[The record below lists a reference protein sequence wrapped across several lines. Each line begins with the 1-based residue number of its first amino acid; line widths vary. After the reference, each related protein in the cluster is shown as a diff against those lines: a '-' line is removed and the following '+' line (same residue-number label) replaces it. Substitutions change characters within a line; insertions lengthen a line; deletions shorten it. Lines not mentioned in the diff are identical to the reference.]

1 MTAVLP
7 FDQTGLVVAG
17 AALLGAFASGLA
29 GFAFGLVAFGLWL
42 HVLSPQVAGP
52 LVIVASLFA
61 QCLSL
66 MHVRRAFRFDLLWP
80 FLVGGVI
87 GTPIGVWLLAYTD
100 PVLLRHGMGVF
111 LIVYAGF
118 FLLRPPVKP
127 VHSGGRIAD
136 GGVGFV
142 GGILGGL
149 AGLSGALPTA
159 WCGLRGWSKDV
170 SRAVYQPFNIVVQ
183 VAALPALLGAGL
195 LTRQLGYY
203 TLLCIPAMLL
213 GVWLGVR
220 LYVRIDEARF
230 RQVILWLLLASGG
243 SLLF

>member
-1 MTAVLP
+1 MSAAIP

-17 AALLGAFASGLA
+17 GALLGSFASGLA
-29 GFAFGLVAFGLWL
+29 GFAFGLVALGLWL

-66 MHVRRAFRFDLLWP
+66 IHVRRAFRFDLLWP
-80 FLVGGVI
+80 FLVGGLI
-87 GTPIGVWLLAYTD
+87 GTPVGVWLLAYTD
-100 PVLLRHGMGVF
+100 PLLLRRGMGVF

-127 VHSGGRIAD
+127 IHSGGRIAD

-142 GGILGGL
+142 GGIMGGL

-170 SRAVYQPFNIVVQ
+170 SRTVYQPFNIAVQ

-203 TLLCIPAMLL
+203 TLVCIPAMLV
-213 GVWLGVR
+213 GVWLGLR

-230 RQVILWLLLASGG
+230 RRVVLWLLLASGG

>member
-1 MTAVLP
+1 MSAAFP
-7 FDQTGLVVAG
+7 MDATGLVVAG
-17 AALLGAFASGLA
+17 AALLGSFASGLA

-66 MHVRRAFRFDLLWP
+66 LHVRRAFRFDLLWP
-80 FLVGGVI
+80 FLIGGVI
-87 GTPIGVWLLAYTD
+87 GTPIGVWLLAYAD
-100 PVLLRHGMGVF
+100 PLLVRRGMGVF
-111 LIVYAGF
+111 LIAYAAF

-127 VHSGGRIAD
+127 MHHGGRVAD
-136 GGVGFV
+136 GGVGFI
-142 GGILGGL
+142 GGVLGGL

-159 WCGLRGWSKDV
+159 WCALRGWNKDV
-170 SRAVYQPFNIVVQ
+170 SRAIYQPFNIAVQ
-183 VAALPALLGAGL
+183 VFALPILLGAGL
-195 LTRQLGYY
+195 LTPQLGYY

-213 GVWLGVR
+213 GVWLGIR
-220 LYVRIDEARF
+220 LYMRIDEARF
-230 RQVILWLLLASGG
+230 RQVILWLLLASGV

>member
-1 MTAVLP
+1 MSAVIP
-7 FDQTGLVVAG
+7 FDQALVVAG

-29 GFAFGLVAFGLWL
+29 GFAFGLVALGLWL
-42 HVLSPQVAGP
+42 HVLTPQVAGP

-80 FLVGGVI
+80 FLVGGLI
-87 GTPIGVWLLAYTD
+87 GTPIGVWLLAYAD
-100 PVLLRHGMGVF
+100 PLLMRRGMGIF
-111 LIVYAGF
+111 LIAYAGF

-127 VHSGGRIAD
+127 IHSGGRIAD
-136 GGVGFV
+136 GGIGFV

-203 TLLCIPAMLL
+203 TLICIPAMLI
-213 GVWLGVR
+213 GVWLGLR
-220 LYVRIDEARF
+220 LYVRIDETRF
-230 RQVILWLLLASGG
+230 RQVILWLLLVSGG
-243 SLLF
+243 SLLFF